1 MDFEFG
7 LVENALHSLR
17 EAMNY
22 YHEGD
27 ELTNATQYKFS
38 ILLSNMWNRFPR
50 Y

>member
-1 MDFEFG
+1 MEFEYG

-27 ELTNATQYKFS
+27 ETTNADQRDEFAVQ
-38 ILLSNMWNRFPR
+38 NV
-50 Y
+50 